1 VVKKTKTSTFE
12 NKKINLMKDEGKKT
26 AGDNYQKLLQA

>member
-1 VVKKTKTSTFE
+1 VKKTKTNNNFE

-26 AGDNYQKLLQA
+26 AGDSYHKLLQA